1 MEARDK
7 PMLVLDGAGQDTI
20 EGRDDA
26 EEELDSS
33 DAWWCPEPLQNQPQ
47 LFANTSNLLTKTIND
62 EDQKIEMMMLPLMM
76 TMKRSKIKRRMK
88 RKVM

>member
-7 PMLVLDGAGQDTI
+7 PMLVHWLDKKPLRVVMMLRRNLTA
-20 EGRDDA
+20 
-26 EEELDSS
+26 
-33 DAWWCPEPLQNQPQ
+33 EPLQNQPH

-62 EDQKIEMMMLPLMM
+62 EDQKIEMMMLSLMM

-88 RKVM
+88 RKVV

>member
-7 PMLVLDGAGQDTI
+7 PMLVQWLDKILLRVVMMLRRNLTA
-20 EGRDDA
+20 
-26 EEELDSS
+26 
-33 DAWWCPEPLQNQPQ
+33 EPLQNQPH

-62 EDQKIEMMMLPLMM
+62 EDQKIEMMMLSLMM

-88 RKVM
+88 RKVV